1 MKHLVLLFPLSLLLT
16 ACYPFTYAPAGGYNP
31 YANPAAHNSQGTPTT
46 PGITTRP
53 TEVPAPTTRPSSNT
67 SVPKPPTPDR
77 LNSLNNKPQS
87 SSSPASQAKPT
98 YPFAKAI
105 PGQKGFVLN
114 PYTGNKVDVTGLSR
128 GILVRDPHDNNPDHK
143 FRVP

>member
-1 MKHLVLLFPLSLLLT
+1 MKHLVLLFPLCLLLT
-16 ACYPFTYAPAGGYNP
+16 ACYPFTYVPAGGYNP
-31 YANPAAHNSQGTPTT
+31 FVGPAAHNSQGTPTT

-53 TEVPAPTTRPSSNT
+53 TEVPAPTTRPSST
-67 SVPKPPTPDR
+67 PKPSSTDR
-77 LNSLNNKPQS
+77 LNSLNNTAQAPS
-87 SSSPASQAKPT
+87 APASQTKPT